1 MKNTFRAFLTLGKI
15 VKIRSVFEKDCL
27 VSGHCSWIEKLPPL
41 LLYVYDLINYD
52 DLNFND
58 KKSISKQMEL
68 GIFLCVC

>member
-1 MKNTFRAFLTLGKI
+1 MSLNRI
-15 VKIRSVFEKDCL
+15 VG
-27 VSGHCSWIEKLPPL
+27 SGHCTRIEKLPPL